1 MTPSQLPGYLGREIP
16 EGLPL
21 LFTSTVFLAFLSFL
35 STEEEDL
42 WHNCPHPPPSLP
54 PSLPSTSL
62 KTWLFGLIMIKV
74 TADRALRG
82 NINHAHC
89 DILMDL
95 ETNRGIPSHF
105 TFLSP
110 PCIQM
115 SRLTM
120 NHPEKTNDSELR
132 YTFFQMRAWVTVH
145 YGGSRTQAT
154 VHL

>member
-1 MTPSQLPGYLGREIP
+1 
-16 EGLPL
+16 
-21 LFTSTVFLAFLSFL
+21 
-35 STEEEDL
+35 
-42 WHNCPHPPPSLP
+42 
-54 PSLPSTSL
+54 
-62 KTWLFGLIMIKV
+62 MIKV

-115 SRLTM
+115 SRLTV
-120 NHPEKTNDSELR
+120 NHPEKANDSELR

-145 YGGSRTQAT
+145 YGGSKTQAM